1 LLAVALLL
9 AAIVGAQGAGYNFSA
24 IGQRAATEIAPDS
37 VDIGAVELADN
48 LSMLQSKMAQ
58 LQFFK
63 DQQQQIDAV
72 YFKIAP
78 LYAEQI
84 AEMAGLNAENINDE
98 KAFVAQIIQARL
110 DKIGVF
116 DNVRVTPSDSEAVS
130 KGVKKVLADI
140 SFTSTS
146 SKDAVTAFL
155 DLGNPQMGMVWKN
168 FTLATDR
175 GRKEINVAG
184 RFAILIAG
192 AAE

>member
-1 LLAVALLL
+1 MLAVALAL
-9 AAIVGAQGAGYNFSA
+9 AVVVG
-24 IGQRAATEIAPDS
+24 GQSVGINVTSLWPQVMSPAEGDVAVIDMADS
-37 VDIGAVELADN
+37 LPV
-48 LSMLQSKMAQ
+48 LQSKKSQ
-58 LQFFK
+58 LQYFK
-63 DQQQQIDAV
+63 DKQQQIDEV

-84 AEMAGLNAENINDE
+84 ADMAGLNAENINDD
-98 KAFVAQIIQARL
+98 KAFVTQVIQARL

-116 DNVRVTPSDSEAVS
+116 DNVRIIPSDSEAVS

-146 SKDAVTAFL
+146 SQDAVTAFL
-155 DLGNPQMGMVWKN
+155 DLGNPKMGMVWKN

-175 GRKEINVAG
+175 ARKEINVAG

>member
-1 LLAVALLL
+1 MVALLL
-9 AAIVGAQGAGYNFSA
+9 AAIVGAQNLG
-24 IGQRAATEIAPDS
+24 IGGSSILPHLARDS
-37 VDIGAVELADN
+37 SSEVVEGSAVEMADSLA
-48 LSMLQSKMAQ
+48 MLQSKKSQ
-58 LQFFK
+58 LQYFK
-63 DQQQQIDAV
+63 SKQQQIDEV
-72 YFKIAP
+72 YFKVAP

-84 AEMAGLNAENINDE
+84 AEMAGLNAENINDD
-98 KAFVAQIIQARL
+98 KALVTQIIQARL

-116 DNVRVTPSDSEAVS
+116 DNVRITPSDSEAVS
-130 KGVKKVLADI
+130 KGVKKILTDI
-140 SFTSTS
+140 SFTSAS

-155 DLGNPQMGMVWKN
+155 DLGNPKMGMVWKN